1 MKRRAALGVLA
12 ASLLPLGCDRTAPTP
27 STTSLKIVVAGGP
40 LTEIVF
46 ALGAGANVVGA
57 DTSSVFPAET
67 GALPKVG
74 YQRQLA
80 SEGVLSLGPSL
91 LLASEEAGPPD
102 AIEQVRRAGVRVVT
116 IASPKTSAAISDRV
130 LSVGEAV
137 ERADEARVLA
147 ATMREAVTSL
157 EARARSRATR
167 PRVLFLYA
175 RGQGAMM
182 VGGAGTAA
190 DVVLSLAGCTNAASE
205 LKGYLPLTPEAAVAA
220 RPDVVLAPE
229 QGLASLGGP
238 DGLFATPGLAETP
251 AAGTRRV
258 VAVDDL
264 LLLGLGPRVIQAIDE
279 VAGKVFV

>member
-1 MKRRAALGVLA
+1 VKRRAALGVLA

-190 DVVLSLAGCTNAASE
+190 DVVLSLAGCTNAATE

>member
-1 MKRRAALGVLA
+1 VKRRAALGVLA
-12 ASLLPLGCDRTAPTP
+12 ASLLPLGCDRTAPMA
-27 STTSLKIVVAGGP
+27 STTSSKIVVAGGP

-57 DTSSVFPAET
+57 DTSSTFPAET

-137 ERADEARVLA
+137 ERSDEARVLA
-147 ATMREAVTSL
+147 ATMREAVTTL

-205 LKGYLPLTPEAAVAA
+205 LQGYLPLTPEAAVAA

-229 QGLASLGGP
+229 KGLASLGGP

-264 LLLGLGPRVIQAIDE
+264 LLLGLGPRVTQAIDE